1 MSPNG
6 IKNQSQNSHNSNNV
20 VDKDTVIKLSSKV
33 LRTSKGQKVGN
44 GDRLWVS
51 YQGTLL
57 SGEEFDA
64 NFDFSSFELI
74 AGKTAFDFTLG
85 KGQVIQGWDKGLLN
99 KKIGSVVELT
109 IPADQAYGEAGVGE
123 RIPPNSPL
131 QFKVEILA
139 ALPAGT
145 SQAVYTNYSD
155 LRIKR
160 RKIGLT
166 DELRQSTARS
176 KIGLDGADELQG
188 DTENDLLIGLKGND
202 RITGKRGA
210 DVLIG
215 GSGKNTYIYE
225 NVKDSRA
232 SKGKTD
238 HILDF
243 GRKDKIDLSAVA
255 KELQFI
261 GDDRFTGT
269 PGDVRFKKG
278 TLELDKNGDRTA
290 DLALQLPGTNTKSI
304 TASNLIL

>member
-1 MSPNG
+1 MNPSG
-6 IKNQSQNSHNSNNV
+6 IKNQSQTAHNLINIV
-20 VDKDTVIKLSSKV
+20 AKDTVKKLSSKV
-33 LRTSKGQKVGN
+33 LRTSKGQKVGS
-44 GDRLWVS
+44 GDRLLVY

-64 NFDFSSFELI
+64 NFNFSSFEPV
-74 AGKTAFDFTLG
+74 AGKPPFDFTLG
-85 KGQVIQGWDKGLLN
+85 EGQVIEGWDKGLLN

-109 IPADQAYGEAGVGE
+109 IPADQAYGEAGAGE

-139 ALPAGT
+139 ALPAGS
-145 SQAVYTNYSD
+145 SQAVYANYSD
-155 LRIKR
+155 LGIKTK
-160 RKIGLT
+160 KIGLT
-166 DELRQSTARS
+166 DELLQSTTRS
-176 KIGLDGADELQG
+176 KIGLDGADALQG
-188 DTENDLLIGLKGND
+188 NTENDLLIGLKGND
-202 RITGKRGA
+202 RMTGNRGA

-215 GSGKNTYIYE
+215 GSGKNTYIYD

-232 SKGKTD
+232 SKGKAD
-238 HILDF
+238 HILNF

-255 KELQFI
+255 KELRFI

-278 TLELDKNGDRTA
+278 TLELDKNGDGRA